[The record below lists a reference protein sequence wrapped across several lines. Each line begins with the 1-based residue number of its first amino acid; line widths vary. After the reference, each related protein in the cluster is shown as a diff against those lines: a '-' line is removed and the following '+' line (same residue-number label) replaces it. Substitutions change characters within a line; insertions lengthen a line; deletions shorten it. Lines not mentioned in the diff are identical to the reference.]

1 MHTMSLIRSLF
12 LLLLLTVLSA
22 PAAAQSSA
30 RPLPK
35 DPTADPVLIAAG
47 FLDGHPDLRFRLA
60 GLEAYGKKDHA
71 RAFKL
76 FRQAGYYSDKPSQA
90 IVGEMLWIGLGA
102 PQDRALAAIWM
113 ELAAERG
120 YASFVEKRD
129 GYLAALTPA
138 EQARMRQQRNPI
150 RAEYADAVAERRL
163 ERVLRRERAK
173 MTGSR
178 VGSMANPVQIFVPG
192 HGSIDATRF
201 YDPQFWEPSQYRQWH
216 DAFWQELR
224 IGQVSV
230 GDVQTV
236 REGEL
241 PASATPAGAAT
252 PPPRPAPATP
262 PPRPAPTP

>member
-1 MHTMSLIRSLF
+1 MSPFFRI
-12 LLLLLTVLSA
+12 LLACTLLACA
-22 PAAAQSSA
+22 PVMAQSQA
-30 RPLPK
+30 RAKPLPK

-47 FLDGHPDLRFRLA
+47 FLNGHPDLRFRLA
-60 GLEAYGKKDHA
+60 GLEQYGRKNHA
-71 RAFKL
+71 RAFPL
-76 FRQAGYYSDKPSQA
+76 FQRAGWYSDKPSQA
-90 IVGEMLWIGLGA
+90 IVGEMLWIGLGV
-102 PQDRALAAIWM
+102 PKDRALGAIWM

-120 YASFVEKRD
+120 YVSFVDKRD
-129 GYLAALTPA
+129 QYLAALTPA
-138 EQARMRQQRNPI
+138 EQARVRQQRNAI

-178 VGSMANPVQIFVPG
+178 VGSLASPVQILVPG

-201 YDPQFWEPSQYRQWH
+201 YDPQFWEPAQYRQWH
-216 DAFWQELR
+216 DAYWQELK

-241 PASATPAGAAT
+241 TPPQPEPATEPEPKPAGT
-252 PPPRPAPATP
+252 P
-262 PPRPAPTP
+262 

>member
-1 MHTMSLIRSLF
+1 MKHPMLLF
-12 LLLLLTVLSA
+12 RALLLSLALAALPV
-22 PAAAQSSA
+22 PADAQSSPK
-30 RPLPK
+30 PLPK

-120 YASFVEKRD
+120 YASFLEKRD
-129 GYLAALTPA
+129 HYLAALTPA
-138 EQARMRQQRNPI
+138 EQARMRQQRNPV
-150 RAEYADAVAERRL
+150 RAEYGDAVAERRL

-178 VGSMANPVQIFVPG
+178 VGSLANPVQILVPG

-216 DAFWQELR
+216 DDFWMELKM
-224 IGQVSV
+224 GQVKV
-230 GDVQTV
+230 
-236 REGEL
+236 GEL
-241 PASATPAGAAT
+241 ETVQDGQALPPSATPAGAAR
-252 PPPRPAPATP
+252 PLQDPAPAPPGNTP
-262 PPRPAPTP
+262 